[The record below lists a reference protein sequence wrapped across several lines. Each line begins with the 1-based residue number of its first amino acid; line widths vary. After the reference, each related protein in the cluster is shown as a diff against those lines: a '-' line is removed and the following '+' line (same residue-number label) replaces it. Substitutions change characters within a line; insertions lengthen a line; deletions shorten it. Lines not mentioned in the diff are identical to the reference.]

1 MRLLRDIQAK
11 FGVRDRMH
19 SADVVAELVSD
30 PESEWAHLSGKPLDQ
45 RRLAKE
51 LKRYGVESDDIRI
64 GDVVRKGYMV
74 DGDTGLGQAWR
85 RWLSPA
91 GKRDK
96 GDVAPRGGAEYSAQ
110 NYERD
115 KGNTNAT
122 AELPPDQELFANV
135 ADVADVADPDG
146 KPGLGPRQ
154 HANGEHRPPAE
165 DAETTEEWFTGP
177 RDTLLADFDARKQQT
192 NGSGKPPELDSDDGQ
207 RKDHCPQCGAPVGST
222 GKCVPCIVKRARR
235 LAG

>member
-1 MRLLRDIQAK
+1 MRAPGPDALGRYRCRAGFRPRIRVGTPAGQAA
-11 FGVRDRMH
+11 GPAPP
-19 SADVVAELVSD
+19 S
-30 PESEWAHLSGKPLDQ
+30 
-45 RRLAKE
+45 KE
-51 LKRYGVESDDIRI
+51 LKPYGVEPDDIRI

-96 GDVAPRGGAEYSAQ
+96 GDVAARGGAEGSAQ

-146 KPGLGPRQ
+146 KPGLGPRR
-154 HANGEHRPPAE
+154 HANGERRPRAE
-165 DAETTEEWFTGP
+165 GSETTEQWFTGLP
-177 RDTLLADFDARKQQT
+177 RTLLADFDAHRQQT
-192 NGSGKPPELDSDDGQ
+192 NG
-207 RKDHCPQCGAPVGST
+207 CGRRGGERRRPAEGPLSAMRVAARIN
-222 GKCVPCIVKRARR
+222 GKCVPCIVNRAAAR
-235 LAG
+235 A